1 MRQETVA
8 GGLLGVG
15 ASFHSHFSIEEGLKS
30 VHMVLNSRGITQFFP
45 KTQISDEHYF
55 SIGQS
60 WRQGRAGEPGQVR
73 QETVAGGLLASIHT
87 SVFKTNTLRCIEC
100 YTTHLYT

>member
-30 VHMVLNSRGITQFFP
+30 VYMVLNSRGITHFFP
-45 KTQISDEHYF
+45 KTQISYEHYF

-60 WRQGRAGEPGQVR
+60 WRARASETRDSGRGTAGFHSHFC
-73 QETVAGGLLASIHT
+73 L
-87 SVFKTNTLRCIEC
+87 
-100 YTTHLYT
+100 

>member
-1 MRQETVA
+1 MRLESVA
-8 GGLLGVG
+8 GGLLSVG

-55 SIGQS
+55 SIRQS
-60 WRQGRAGEPGQVR
+60 WRARASETRGSGRGTAGFHSHFC
-73 QETVAGGLLASIHT
+73 L
-87 SVFKTNTLRCIEC
+87 
-100 YTTHLYT
+100 